1 MQYGTAA
8 DGIVYTLDGRDLRRR
23 HPHHHGR
30 NAGILAQAVQR
41 TEGRNALGHSVFVH
55 YEEWLVREC
64 RTRLRFGLLAKGR
77 RQHDL
82 DVVPL
87 LHPLARKVAKEKA
100 ALWSCLSPYLRIAN

>member
-55 YEEWLVREC
+55 YEEWLVRGGRTPLWFVVLAEC
-64 RTRLRFGLLAKGR
+64 RS
-77 RQHDL
+77 QHYL
-82 DVVPL
+82 GVRTT
-87 LHPLARKVAKEKA
+87 LHPLASKGAKGKA
-100 ALWSCLSPYLRIAN
+100 ALSICLSLYLHIAN